1 MKKYSLELYLFNLEN
16 KIYWCLEGLS
26 KQRIQN
32 SSNILRMLEVSQGQA
47 FLHNYL
53 FTNRREKMDCFISV
67 EQFPDIDFL
76 HQQMLH
82 IQKQAV
88 QKTMSNWVYLNKVK
102 NLYCTGS
109 TKY

>member
-1 MKKYSLELYLFNLEN
+1 
-16 KIYWCLEGLS
+16 
-26 KQRIQN
+26 
-32 SSNILRMLEVSQGQA
+32 
-47 FLHNYL
+47 
-53 FTNRREKMDCFISV
+53 MDCFISV

>member
-1 MKKYSLELYLFNLEN
+1 
-16 KIYWCLEGLS
+16 
-26 KQRIQN
+26 
-32 SSNILRMLEVSQGQA
+32 
-47 FLHNYL
+47 
-53 FTNRREKMDCFISV
+53 MDCFISV
-67 EQFPDIDFL
+67 EQLPDIDFL

-102 NLYCTGS
+102 KLYCAGS